1 MTQPNS
7 KGFSLIEVLVS
18 LFVVSIGLLGIA
30 GMELFSAQSGN
41 EAVQRASAVWLSQEI
56 MEKMRANPTALSS
69 YVGVSVGNGSLS
81 TPSTDCGSSS
91 ASCKG
96 TELATYDLWS
106 WENLVDG
113 ATEKSGTTKT
123 GGLDNPQGCITGPA
137 GGASGVY
144 TIAIAWRGNTSMGNP
159 TTSTC
164 GNTSGLY
171 GASNEFRRVMVIN
184 FYVSNS
190 GFS

>member
-1 MTQPNS
+1 MPTLHT

-56 MEKMRANPTALSS
+56 MEKMRANPTALSA
-69 YVGVSVGNGSLS
+69 YVGTNVGNGVIG
-81 TPSTDCGSSS
+81 TPGTDCSS
-91 ASCKG
+91 ASCTG
-96 TELATYDLWS
+96 VQLAAYDLWS

-113 ATEKSGTTKT
+113 ATEKVGTAKT

-137 GGASGVY
+137 AGASGVY
-144 TIAIAWRGNTSMGNP
+144 TVAIAWRGNSAMGNP

-164 GNTSGLY
+164 GEASGLY